1 MSDAPMTEAVEAGDT
16 FAGAVVDYSA
26 DNKLFMCLGVRQ

>member
-16 FAGAVVDYSA
+16 FASAVVDYSA
-26 DNKLFMCLGVRQ
+26 DKTSFSCALG

>member
-16 FAGAVVDYSA
+16 FAGAVADYSA
-26 DNKLFMCLGVRQ
+26 DKQAFSCALG

>member
-16 FAGAVVDYSA
+16 FAGAVADYSA
-26 DNKLFMCLGVRQ
+26 DKQAFHVPWGRQ